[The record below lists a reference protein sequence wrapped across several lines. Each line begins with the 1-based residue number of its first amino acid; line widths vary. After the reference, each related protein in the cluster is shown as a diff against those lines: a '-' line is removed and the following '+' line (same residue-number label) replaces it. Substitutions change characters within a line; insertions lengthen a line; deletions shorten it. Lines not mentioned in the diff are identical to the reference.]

1 MDEKKIQLLL
11 RNFAKKRDWQ
21 KFHTPKNLATSI
33 SIEAA
38 ELLEIFQW
46 SGDELNIEKDKRI
59 KQKISEEIADIL
71 LYTFRFCDLNN
82 LDAEKICLEKIKINE
97 RNYPIYLSKGKSTK
111 YTELE
116 KYNSNKFSRRGKF
129 LKENLLKRKRRTNGD
144 NA

>member
-11 RNFAKKRDWQ
+11 RNFARKRDWQ

-46 SGDELNIEKDKRI
+46 SDDKLNIEKDKRI

-71 LYTFRFCDLNN
+71 LYTFRFCDLIN
-82 LDAEKICLEKIKINE
+82 LDAEKIWLGKGARLFESQPVILGDSLEVLLNDLFSMLGRLGRRLQKAKTVDTF
-97 RNYPIYLSKGKSTK
+97 LTK
-111 YTELE
+111 
-116 KYNSNKFSRRGKF
+116 
-129 LKENLLKRKRRTNGD
+129 LL
-144 NA
+144 

>member
-11 RNFAKKRDWQ
+11 RNFARKRDWQ

-46 SGDELNIEKDKRI
+46 SDDKLNIEKDKRI
-59 KQKISEEIADIL
+59 KQKISEEVADIL
-71 LYTFRFCDLNN
+71 LYTLRFCDLIN
-82 LDAEKICLEKIKINE
+82 LDIEKICLKKIKINE
-97 RNYPIYLSKGKSTK
+97 RKYPFVLSKGKSTK
-111 YTELE
+111 YTELK
-116 KYNSNKFSRRGKF
+116 KYSSNKFSRRGKF
-129 LKENLLKRKRRTNGD
+129 LRENLLKRKRRTNGN

>member
-11 RNFAKKRDWQ
+11 KNFARKRDWQ

-46 SGDELNIEKDKRI
+46 SDNHLNIEKDKRI
-59 KQKISEEIADIL
+59 KQKISEEVADIL
-71 LYTFRFCDLNN
+71 LYILRFCDLTN
-82 LDAEKICLEKIKINE
+82 LDVEKICLKKIKINE
-97 RNYPIYLSKGKSTK
+97 RKYPIALSKGKSTK
-111 YTELE
+111 YNEL
-116 KYNSNKFSRRGKF
+116 KRYSNNKFSRRAKF
-129 LKENLLKRKRRTNGD
+129 LKENLLKRKRRTNGN

>member
-82 LDAEKICLEKIKINE
+82 LDAEKICLEKIKIN
-97 RNYPIYLSKGKSTK
+97 
-111 YTELE
+111 
-116 KYNSNKFSRRGKF
+116 
-129 LKENLLKRKRRTNGD
+129 
-144 NA
+144 